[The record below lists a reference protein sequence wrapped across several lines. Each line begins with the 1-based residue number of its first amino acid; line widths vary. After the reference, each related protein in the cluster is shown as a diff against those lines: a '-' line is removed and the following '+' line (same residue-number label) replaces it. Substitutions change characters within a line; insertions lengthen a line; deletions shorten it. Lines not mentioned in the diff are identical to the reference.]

1 MVGGSICADFGPA
14 QTSKHDLE
22 DEVQYFPPGPNFSLA
37 ATSKNRDAVLGDLL
51 FADVVSVHFIG
62 PGHPANPD
70 GSLGVLV
77 AGDDG
82 IQMSIYERYI
92 VMESP
97 AAAGTMFRTL
107 HAYETLGRVEQR
119 LQDSR

>member
-1 MVGGSICADFGPA
+1 MLIDI
-14 QTSKHDLE
+14 T
-22 DEVQYFPPGPNFSLA
+22 
-37 ATSKNRDAVLGDLL
+37 AVLGDLL

-70 GSLGVLV
+70 GSLGGLV

-82 IQMSIYERYI
+82 SQMSIYERCI
-92 VMESP
+92 VMNSP
-97 AAAGTMFRTL
+97 AAAGTTLRTL

-119 LQDSR
+119 LQDSK